1 MSKTQSFA
9 RLKRIASRLLAAR
22 RGHGRPPRSDADAR
36 VSRRAFGVGLASVVV
51 SACNEEH
58 EEHEGHVESDA
69 AVEPSAVRVA
79 VVGGGLAGCHAAY
92 RLQQA
97 GVAVD
102 LYEASGRVGGRTFT
116 GRGLFAQGHTCELGG
131 ELIDS
136 NHRFVHALAA
146 EFDLELVDRFGGDY
160 EDVVHDTWVV
170 AGQVVSEQEITRQF
184 AEVVEAFADAVEAAD
199 GDDDEFTRLDEL
211 DLGTWLAEV
220 VPPEEFPELS
230 AMLIAAYRGEFGL
243 EVSEQ
248 SALNLIYLIG
258 VEVSEGFRI
267 FGESDERYQIRGGN
281 DQIATAMAS
290 ELGDAVHVGH
300 ALRRVRRAEG
310 RFVLRFRT
318 AAGNTDVECDYVVFA
333 LPFSKL
339 REVDLD
345 GAGLSEDKRTMI
357 DELGYGTN
365 AKIMSAFS
373 SRVWVQQG
381 ASGAITSDGD
391 LQQTWDSSIGQDGE
405 QGILTYFVGGQRGVD
420 VGEGEAETWV
430 NEMLEE
436 LEAVHPGVRAAY
448 VEGSAVR
455 MHWPSHEFTRGS
467 YSCYRPG
474 QWAFWGTEGLPEGKM
489 HFCGEHTS
497 PEFQGWME
505 GAAETGGRVAIEI
518 LRALDLPIPEALAEV
533 VDDVTALPGQE
544 L

>member
-1 MSKTQSFA
+1 MSKTQSFS
-9 RLKRIASRLLAAR
+9 RLKRIASRLLVVR
-22 RGHGRPPRSDADAR
+22 RAEGRRHQSVASAR
-36 VSRRAFGVGLASVVV
+36 VSRRAFGVGLASVVAA
-51 SACNEEH
+51 ACREENEES
-58 EEHEGHVESDA
+58 EVA
-69 AVEPSAVRVA
+69 REPSAVRVA
-79 VVGGGLAGCHAAY
+79 VIGGGLAGCHAAY

-116 GRGLFAQGHTCELGG
+116 GRDLFEQGQTCELGG

-136 NHRFVHALAA
+136 NHRFMHALAG
-146 EFDLELVDRFGGDY
+146 EFDLELVDRFSGDY
-160 EDVVHDTWVV
+160 EDVVPDTWVV
-170 AGQVVSEQEITRQF
+170 GGQVVSEEEITRQF
-184 AEVVEAFADAVEAAD
+184 AEVVEIFADAVEAAD

-211 DLGTWLAEV
+211 ELGTWLAEV
-220 VPPEEFPELS
+220 VPPEQYPELS
-230 AMLIAAYRGEFGL
+230 AVLIAAYRGEFGL

-258 VEVSEGFRI
+258 VEVSEGFRV

-281 DQIATAMAS
+281 DQIATALAS
-290 ELGDAVHVGH
+290 ELGDAVHLGH
-300 ALRRVRRAEG
+300 ELRRVRRSEG
-310 RFVLRFRT
+310 RYSLRFRT
-318 AAGNTDVECDYVVFA
+318 TAGNTDVECDHVVFA

-345 GAGLSEDKRTMI
+345 AAGLSADKRTMI
-357 DELGYGTN
+357 EALGYGTN

-373 SRVWVQQG
+373 SRVWLQQG
-381 ASGAITSDGD
+381 ASGSITSDGD
-391 LQQTWDSSIGQDGE
+391 LQQTWDSSIGQGGE
-405 QGILTYFVGGQRGVD
+405 QGVLTYFVGGRRGID

-436 LEAVHPGVRAAY
+436 LEAVHPGARAAY

-474 QWAFWGTEGLPEGKM
+474 QWAFWGTEGLPEGNI

-518 LRALDLPIPEALAEV
+518 LRALALPIPEALAQV
-533 VDDVTALPGQE
+533 VDDVTALPGQD